1 MRRFCA
7 KIGDIGF
14 NYIYLC
20 TRRIAA
26 QAWLYDMKAGVQN
39 MKLISRYHSPR
50 DQGPKDLHRVEESVK
65 AAYMGPRNITLP
77 TKVNAPAVIWLV
89 GLTCLAEIVLT
100 LAEAGGL
107 GGLGLRRWLVLHG
120 AFWNGLLSGWDALYP
135 FQRELMFMTY
145 ALLHG
150 GLLHL
155 IGNMVAVL
163 ALGGIAVARIGQKG
177 FLLLYLV
184 TAIGGGVG
192 FALLSNS
199 ESPMVGASGAVFG
212 LIGAWKFWEW
222 QTRQY
227 LGSPMRPLW
236 QFLLGLVV
244 LNLVLWLA
252 LSGLLAWEA
261 HLGGFVTGV
270 LFAAIVTPSMRYRI

>member
-1 MRRFCA
+1 MRCSAANCSQFQGRA
-7 KIGDIGF
+7 
-14 NYIYLC
+14 
-20 TRRIAA
+20 RRKSS
-26 QAWLYDMKAGVQN
+26 DPV
-39 MKLISRYHSPR
+39 
-50 DQGPKDLHRVEESVK
+50 DPKPLHRVEESVK
-65 AAYMGPRNITLP
+65 AAFMGPRNISLP
-77 TKVNAPAVIWLV
+77 TQANARAVIWVV
-89 GLTCLAEIVLT
+89 GLTCLAEVVLT
-100 LAEAGGL
+100 LAEAAGL
-107 GGLGLRRWLVLHG
+107 GGLALRRTFLLHG
-120 AFWNGLLSGWDALYP
+120 AFWNGLLSGWEPMYP
-135 FQRELMFMTY
+135 LQRELMFVTY

-177 FLLLYLV
+177 FLLLYAIS
-184 TAIGGGVG
+184 AIGGGVG

-222 QTRQY
+222 QMRQR
-227 LGSPMRPLW
+227 LGSPMRPLF
-236 QFLLGLVV
+236 QFMLGLVF

-261 HLGGFVTGV
+261 HLGGFVAGV
-270 LFAAIVTPSMRYRI
+270 LFAAIVTPNLRYRI

>member
-1 MRRFCA
+1 
-7 KIGDIGF
+7 
-14 NYIYLC
+14 
-20 TRRIAA
+20 
-26 QAWLYDMKAGVQN
+26 
-39 MKLISRYHSPR
+39 MKLVFRQDSHHRE
-50 DQGPKDLHRVEESVK
+50 DPKDLHRIDESVK
-65 AAYMGPRNITLP
+65 AAFMGPRNITLP
-77 TKVNAPAVIWLV
+77 THVNAPAVIWLV
-89 GLTCLAEIVLT
+89 GLTCLAEVVLT
-100 LAEAGGL
+100 LTEAGGL

-120 AFWNGLLSGWDALYP
+120 AFWNGLLGGWDALYP
-135 FQRELMFMTY
+135 LQRELMFVTY

-163 ALGGIAVARIGQKG
+163 ALGGIVVARIGQKG

-184 TAIGGGVG
+184 TAIGGAVG

-199 ESPMVGASGAVFG
+199 EAPMVGASGAVFG

-222 QTRQY
+222 QMRQH

-244 LNLVLWLA
+244 LNAVLWLA

-261 HLGGFVTGV
+261 HLGGFVAGV
-270 LFAAIVTPSMRYRI
+270 VFAAIVTPNMRYRI